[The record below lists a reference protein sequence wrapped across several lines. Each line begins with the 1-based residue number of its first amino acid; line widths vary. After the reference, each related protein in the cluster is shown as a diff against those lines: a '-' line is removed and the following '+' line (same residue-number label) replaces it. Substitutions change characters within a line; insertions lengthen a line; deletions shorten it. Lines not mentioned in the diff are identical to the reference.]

1 MKKVLVLYYSQTGQL
16 KRVLDSFISKLSDEE
31 IILDI
36 KAITPKIEYPFPWP
50 FYRFFDEFPE
60 SVFMDGCEINELE
73 NLQDDYDLIILGYT
87 VWYMAPSIPITAFMH
102 SEQAKKIFKGKP
114 VVTLV
119 VCRDMWVLAQEKI
132 KDMLTTVDAK
142 LIDHVALTD
151 QGGSVLSLVTLPKFL
166 LTGKKHSFAFFPPV
180 GIKES
185 DIQNTSRFGERLNTA
200 LHRNK
205 EKTGIPLLKNLG
217 AVTVNGKLIATEKI
231 ADRSFKIWS
240 RLIKKAGKKLSF
252 GRKIVITIY
261 IAFLILLILTVIPL
275 NILARKL
282 LNIFQ
287 KEKLKKMEDYYEL
300 PSGR

>member
-1 MKKVLVLYYSQTGQL
+1 
-16 KRVLDSFISKLSDEE
+16 
-31 IILDI
+31 
-36 KAITPKIEYPFPWP
+36 
-50 FYRFFDEFPE
+50 
-60 SVFMDGCEINELE
+60 
-73 NLQDDYDLIILGYT
+73 
-87 VWYMAPSIPITAFMH
+87 
-102 SEQAKKIFKGKP
+102 
-114 VVTLV
+114 
-119 VCRDMWVLAQEKI
+119 MWVLAQEKI

-166 LTGKKHSFAFFPPV
+166 LTGKKHSFAFFPPA

-200 LHRNK
+200 LHHNK
-205 EKTGIPLLKNLG
+205 EKIGNPLLKNLG

-261 IAFLILLILTVIPL
+261 VAFLILLILTVIPL